1 MPHFPQVCLNK
12 GEKMIPLP
20 LEISYYIKNAMNIMK
35 KKILFLALTL
45 PVFLCSYAQ
54 NDVTKEEFKPF
65 YESADAPHME
75 KVLPAP
81 PALTDSRFFYDWTQ
95 YQWGKSIRETERGKQ
110 AIADAGICARYFMER
125 YGKAIGIE
133 LTAEKYPEMYR
144 LFSRLHLTE
153 QQGGASAKA
162 YFHRVRPYQQYKE
175 PTSVPEHEDPE
186 DFSSYPS
193 GHTHASWLVGLTLM
207 VNDPAHSEEIMKV
220 AYELGQSRVIVGFHY
235 QSDVDAGRLCG
246 SVTFAR
252 LQSMPEYQ
260 KMLEKAVKEFQ
271 KNQKK

>member
-1 MPHFPQVCLNK
+1 MNK
-12 GEKMIPLP
+12 
-20 LEISYYIKNAMNIMK
+20 MN
-35 KKILFLALTL
+35 KKILCLAVMLPMFLYS
-45 PVFLCSYAQ
+45 FAQ
-54 NDVTKEEFKPF
+54 DDVTKEKFTPF
-65 YESADAPHME
+65 YQMADAPHME

-95 YQWGKSIRETERGKQ
+95 YQWGKSIRETERGQQ

-125 YGKAIGIE
+125 YGEAIGIE
-133 LTAEKYPEMYR
+133 LTADKYPEMYR

-153 QQGGASAKA
+153 QQGGASAKR

-175 PTSVPEHEDPE
+175 PTSVPRHENPE
-186 DFSSYPS
+186 DFTSYPS
-193 GHTHASWLVGLTLM
+193 GHTHASWLVGLALM
-207 VNDPAHSEEIMKV
+207 VIDPAHAEEIMKV

-260 KMLEKAVKEFQ
+260 KMMEKAVKEFK

>member
-12 GEKMIPLP
+12 GKKMIPLP

-35 KKILFLALTL
+35 KKILFLALAL

-162 YFHRVRPYQQYKE
+162 
-175 PTSVPEHEDPE
+175 
-186 DFSSYPS
+186 
-193 GHTHASWLVGLTLM
+193 
-207 VNDPAHSEEIMKV
+207 
-220 AYELGQSRVIVGFHY
+220 
-235 QSDVDAGRLCG
+235 
-246 SVTFAR
+246 
-252 LQSMPEYQ
+252 
-260 KMLEKAVKEFQ
+260 
-271 KNQKK
+271 

>member
-1 MPHFPQVCLNK
+1 MNK
-12 GEKMIPLP
+12 
-20 LEISYYIKNAMNIMK
+20 MN
-35 KKILFLALTL
+35 KKILSLAVMLSMS
-45 PVFLCSYAQ
+45 LCSFAQ
-54 NDVTKEEFKPF
+54 DDVTKEKFTPF
-65 YESADAPHME
+65 YQMADAPHME

-133 LTAEKYPEMYR
+133 LTADKYPEMYR

-175 PTSVPEHEDPE
+175 ATSVPDHENPE
-186 DFSSYPS
+186 DFTSYPS
-193 GHTHASWLVGLTLM
+193 GHTHASWLVGLALM
-207 VNDPAHSEEIMKV
+207 VIDPAHAEEIMKV

-260 KMLEKAVKEFQ
+260 KMMEKAVKEFQ

>member
-1 MPHFPQVCLNK
+1 MNK
-12 GEKMIPLP
+12 
-20 LEISYYIKNAMNIMK
+20 MN
-35 KKILFLALTL
+35 KKILSLAVMLSMS
-45 PVFLCSYAQ
+45 LCSFAQ
-54 NDVTKEEFKPF
+54 DDVTKEKFTPF
-65 YESADAPHME
+65 YQMADAPHME

-81 PALTDSRFFYDWTQ
+81 PSLTDSRFFYDWTQ

-133 LTAEKYPEMYR
+133 LTADKYPEMYR

-162 YFHRVRPYQQYKE
+162 FFHRVRPYQQYKE
-175 PTSVPEHEDPE
+175 ATSVPDHENPE
-186 DFSSYPS
+186 DFTSYPS
-193 GHTHASWLVGLTLM
+193 GQ
-207 VNDPAHSEEIMKV
+207 EIMKV

-252 LQSMPEYQ
+252 LQSMSEYQ
-260 KMLEKAVKEFQ
+260 KMMEKAVKEFQ